1 MPWQFSGV
9 TFQKWRM
16 EIGDD
21 EEEKPLFFISYVDK
35 DKGTGIFLYIL
46 DSRSLSTCGVI
57 SFAHFD
63 RWPARSNKKEG
74 EITLLWD
81 SSLTGWMLGWI
92 WTKGRLASMTFRLTL
107 THLSKLVR
115 LIKTK
120 NYTLPLPIESIR
132 LKCFSTYLINK

>member
-16 EIGDD
+16 EMEGRGW
-21 EEEKPLFFISYVDK
+21 ERESTLFFISYVYR

-57 SFAHFD
+57 SFAHFA
-63 RWPARSNKKEG
+63 RWPARSNKNQD

-81 SSLTGWMLGWI
+81 SSLSRWMLGWI

-107 THLSKLVR
+107 THLSKLSVW
-115 LIKTK
+115 LKQKLQPHPLFSPK
-120 NYTLPLPIESIR
+120 NRSAP
-132 LKCFSTYLINK
+132 NV